1 MKLTGE
7 GKCMTSTC
15 VAFYLI
21 LIMVRHDYYMI
32 LLGYCIA
39 GIFCQSLISFYLF
52 SFLVEQI
59 FSKQKRRSLNATCT
73 KRMKLYY
80 YYTSI

>member
-1 MKLTGE
+1 
-7 GKCMTSTC
+7 MTSTC

-39 GIFCQSLISFYLF
+39 GIFCQSLISFF
-52 SFLVEQI
+52 CFPNKKGVPSMPRVQNDCSE
-59 FSKQKRRSLNATCT
+59 
-73 KRMKLYY
+73 
-80 YYTSI
+80 